1 MQDTIS
7 YYFEDKNRKALEKYD
22 KIKYRQ
28 LFYVFEDRV
37 NVIEKQPIEAIETLT
52 AHYYGNLPK
61 MEVKDYYR
69 YFNKFKP
76 YLEKNDYIGYLA
88 ECLKNWKFCTKP
100 SCKVLNASHID
111 RSKLEY
117 LEENSLFTFSS
128 SMGDFIIYYHID
140 CKMPSYVIP
149 LEVLVEEDVQYLNS
163 LWRFLKNLQINLI
176 YNSLEM
182 YDKVDNTEGNKA
194 LRFKLQGIKGKSFK

>member
-37 NVIEKQPIEAIETLT
+37 NVIEKQPIKAIETLT

-128 SMGDFIIYYHID
+128 SMGDFVIYYHLDCPIPDYAQEFKID
-140 CKMPSYVIP
+140 Y
-149 LEVLVEEDVQYLNS
+149 LEDKIYLNS
-163 LWRFLKNLQINLI
+163 YWNHLKREQQNAI
-176 YNSLEM
+176 YKELGM
-182 YDKVDNTEGNKA
+182 DVKID
-194 LRFKLQGIKGKSFK
+194 